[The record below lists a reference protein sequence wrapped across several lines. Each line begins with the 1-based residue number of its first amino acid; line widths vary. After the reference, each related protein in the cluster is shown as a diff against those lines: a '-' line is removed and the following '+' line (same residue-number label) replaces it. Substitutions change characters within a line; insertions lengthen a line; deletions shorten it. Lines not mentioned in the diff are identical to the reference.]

1 MPESK
6 KDSKRI
12 SFQIKA
18 VADTIKGKEQR
29 GVDATFERN
38 LLKEWAKY
46 EGWELART
54 ILHKPQDRCNTK
66 GKVK

>member
-6 KDSKRI
+6 KDSKCI
-12 SFQIKA
+12 SLQIKA
-18 VADTIKGKEQR
+18 IANVIKGKEKQ

-46 EGWELART
+46 EGWELAGT
-54 ILHKPQDRCNTK
+54 ILHKPQNRCNTK
-66 GKVK
+66 RKR